1 VPDRRLEVRLRQDGP
16 IPLDVEFSCD
26 PGQVLAI
33 FGPSGSGKTT
43 ILRAIAGL
51 ARPAQGR
58 VQSGDHIWTDTAA
71 GVFLPPYRRAVG
83 FVFQEYA
90 LFPHLTALGNVMTAL
105 GHRPRSERRAKA
117 AALLDAVHLQ
127 GHASKRPRELSGGE
141 RQRVALARALA
152 REPAVLLLDEPFA
165 AVDRA
170 VRRRLQGEIDSL
182 RRTLHVPLILVTH
195 DFDDVVRLASHVLIL
210 DHGRSIA
217 AGSLPALS
225 SRPDLS
231 WLHEAVGPGSVF
243 EAAVSRVEGDRGLVT
258 LAFDGG
264 TLLTPARRLAAGT
277 AVRVRIPAREVILA
291 TSAPAGLSLHNVLSG
306 VVSAIHNDRA
316 LDAVIVQV
324 TVGQTPLLAEV
335 TRDAIGKLN
344 IAVGRPLHALVKSV
358 SIEVIAPEP
367 NVSAG
372 AHLV

>member
-1 VPDRRLEVRLRQDGP
+1 
-16 IPLDVEFSCD
+16 
-26 PGQVLAI
+26 
-33 FGPSGSGKTT
+33 
-43 ILRAIAGL
+43 
-51 ARPAQGR
+51 
-58 VQSGDHIWTDTAA
+58 
-71 GVFLPPYRRAVG
+71 
-83 FVFQEYA
+83 
-90 LFPHLTALGNVMTAL
+90 
-105 GHRPRSERRAKA
+105 
-117 AALLDAVHLQ
+117 
-127 GHASKRPRELSGGE
+127 
-141 RQRVALARALA
+141 
-152 REPAVLLLDEPFA
+152 
-165 AVDRA
+165 
-170 VRRRLQGEIDSL
+170 
-182 RRTLHVPLILVTH
+182 
-195 DFDDVVRLASHVLIL
+195 
-210 DHGRSIA
+210 
-217 AGSLPALS
+217 
-225 SRPDLS
+225 
-231 WLHEAVGPGSVF
+231 VF

>member
-1 VPDRRLEVRLRQDGP
+1 MPDHRLTVSLHQDVP

-26 PGQVLAI
+26 PGHVLAI

-51 ARPAQGR
+51 TRPAHGR
-58 VQSGDHIWTDTAA
+58 VQSGAHTWTDTDA
-71 GVFLPPYRRAVG
+71 GVFLPPHRRAVG

-105 GHRPRSERRAKA
+105 GHRRRPERRAKA
-117 AALLDAVHLQ
+117 AALLSAVHLG
-127 GHASKRPRELSGGE
+127 GHDSKRPRELSGGE

-170 VRRRLQGEIDSL
+170 VRRRLQSEIDNL

-195 DFDDVVRLASHVLIL
+195 DFDDVVRLATHVLSL
-210 DHGRSIA
+210 EHGRSVA
-217 AGSLPALS
+217 YGSLSALT
-225 SRPDLS
+225 SRPDPS

-243 EAAVSRVEGDRGLVT
+243 DAVVRRIDADRGLVS

-264 TLLTPARRLAAGT
+264 TLIASAAQLPAT
-277 AVRVRIPAREVILA
+277 ATVRVRIPAREVILA
-291 TSAPAGLSLHNVLSG
+291 TSAPTGLSLHNVLPG
-306 VVSAIHNDRA
+306 IVSAIHEDTT
-316 LDAVIVQV
+316 LHAVIVQM
-324 TVGQTPLLAEV
+324 TVGRILLLAQV
-335 TRDAIGKLN
+335 TPDAITKLG
-344 IAVGRPLHALVKSV
+344 IKVGDHLHALVKSV
-358 SIEVIAPEP
+358 SIEVVALDA
-367 NVSAG
+367 NRTDDAS
-372 AHLV
+372 